1 MLPGTSTTPFRR
13 AALATLAAAL
23 VLTTPAF
30 ARGGGSG
37 SGGGGGGG
45 DRPEVRVGGICAK
58 GATSRLRLR
67 ARDGGIETEF
77 EVHGRR
83 GVWSVTI
90 VHEREVAW
98 RGKRRPGASS
108 GSFSVSYRVPDY
120 SGGDTVT
127 ARATGP
133 RGGVC
138 SATATL
144 PG

>member
-1 MLPGTSTTPFRR
+1 MLPGTLTTPVRR

-23 VLTTPAF
+23 ALTTPAV
-30 ARGGGSG
+30 ARGGGS
-37 SGGGGGGG
+37 GGGGGG
-45 DRPEVRVGGICAK
+45 DRPEIRVAGICAK

-77 EVHGRR
+77 QVHGRR

-98 RGKRRPGASS
+98 RGTRRPGASS
-108 GSFSVSYRVPDY
+108 GWFSVSYRVPDY

>member
-1 MLPGTSTTPFRR
+1 MLPGTLTIPLRC
-13 AALATLAAAL
+13 AALAALAAAL

-37 SGGGGGGG
+37 RGGGG
-45 DRPEVRVGGICAK
+45 DRPEVRVAGICAK
-58 GATSRLRLR
+58 GATSSLRLR

-77 EVHGRR
+77 VVHGRR

-98 RGKRRPGASS
+98 RGKRRPSASS
-108 GSFSVSYRVPDY
+108 GSFGVSYRVPDY

-127 ARATGP
+127 ARASGP